1 MVDFLARK
9 KQTLAHGVSSHSR
22 LRHDP
27 TMIGGCSCQSW
38 CPFTTRSRGKC
49 SFTKILMRC
58 SLEWPILNIFQTII
72 KYLGRFFLHS
82 LTCSVTQGRSADWQ
96 FNYESLQ
103 LYALVKHKVNGC
115 KLPSYGMW
123 TPVGR
128 GKPKI
133 SLGDPDQKG
142 TCFFQCLGG
151 FSISQLMTPRL
162 WNGMGSWELLYLYWK
177 MEQLLCFCQM
187 STKDFGWNFSE
198 TAKSS
203 TPPLSALISN
213 YQHCCPIETPP
224 KIIPSIPSI
233 IPSTKRR
240 VFRQSRPSISPSSVM
255 SSFLG
260 SVISRDQFS
269 QEKISDLLCSQP
281 CVEAFSWRPTK
292 IEAGNT
298 QVNGNKN
305 LKPPLM
311 DETPESYWTT
321 GEVTFSTNIYVYIY
335 HTIHISKCSF
345 QIVEYPTISAMKTIP
360 PKKLAQHSFCCKS
373 RRYSNHGFP

>member
-1 MVDFLARK
+1 MFGGIFHFPAYDAK
-9 KQTLAHGVSSHSR
+9 TLKWDGILGASISLLKNGTTFVLLSNVNQR
-22 LRHDP
+22 LR
-27 TMIGGCSCQSW
+27 MKLLRNCQ
-38 CPFTTRSRGKC
+38 
-49 SFTKILMRC
+49 
-58 SLEWPILNIFQTII
+58 IFHAPLISTD
-72 KYLGRFFLHS
+72 L
-82 LTCSVTQGRSADWQ
+82 
-96 FNYESLQ
+96 
-103 LYALVKHKVNGC
+103 
-115 KLPSYGMW
+115 KLPALLSY
-123 TPVGR
+123 
-128 GKPKI
+128 
-133 SLGDPDQKG
+133 
-142 TCFFQCLGG
+142 
-151 FSISQLMTPRL
+151 
-162 WNGMGSWELLYLYWK
+162 WN
-177 MEQLLCFCQM
+177 
-187 STKDFGWNFSE
+187 
-198 TAKSS
+198 
-203 TPPLSALISN
+203 
-213 YQHCCPIETPP
+213 PP

>member
-9 KQTLAHGVSSHSR
+9 KQSLAHGVSSHSR

-58 SLEWPILNIFQTII
+58 SLEWPILNIVQTII
-72 KYLGRFFLHS
+72 KYLGRIFLHS
-82 LTCSVTQGRSADWQ
+82 LTCNVTQGRSALWA
-96 FNYESLQ
+96 S
-103 LYALVKHKVNGC
+103 KV
-115 KLPSYGMW
+115 
-123 TPVGR
+123 R
-128 GKPKI
+128 GKRMQVAQLRYVNSSRTWECKI
-133 SLGDPDQKG
+133 SWGPPAQTRKVRV
-142 TCFFQCLGG
+142 FFQCLGG
-151 FSISQLMTPRL
+151 FSISHLMTPTL

-177 MEQLLCFCQM
+177 MEQLLCLLSNVNQTLRMKLLRNCQ
-187 STKDFGWNFSE
+187 KFPL
-198 TAKSS
+198 
-203 TPPLSALISN
+203 PP
-213 YQHCCPIETPP
+213 YQHWSQTTSTVVLLKRPL
-224 KIIPSIPSI
+224 KNIPSIPSI
-233 IPSTKRR
+233 IPSTTLPC
-240 VFRQSRPSISPSSVM
+240 SLGNARPSISPSSVM

-269 QEKISDLLCSQP
+269 QGKISDLLSRQTH
-281 CVEAFSWRPTK
+281 EAFSWRPTK

-345 QIVEYPTISAMKTIP
+345 QIVEYSNISAMKTIP